1 MIKNIFEYINF
12 FSGIGTV
19 IALILSVY
27 LFIWQK
33 RVLKIKNIS
42 IFCDEFR
49 SLKGNIIRKYFLKVS
64 ITSLFPSNV
73 YLENAII
80 LCVTNKGSPLY
91 GPLCDINLELGAFYN
106 NTLNIELPP
115 PNSPITFEMWKGDI
129 LFITKDHGSFEFNP
143 SKKFISDYN
152 AYLNNK
158 PVENTL
164 KRVDYGNRQKI
175 CNNIAIPIKLKCY
188 IYLFKIKNFLSKIK
202 YKKKVN

>member
-1 MIKNIFEYINF
+1 MKNIFEYINF

-19 IALILSVY
+19 IALILSIY

-33 RVLKIKNIS
+33 RVLKIKKIS
-42 IFCDEFR
+42 IFCDEFKPK
-49 SLKGNIIRKYFLKVS
+49 KGNIIRKYFLRIS
-64 ITSLFPSNV
+64 ITSLFPSNIFI
-73 YLENAII
+73 ENAIF
-80 LCVTNKGSPLY
+80 LCVTNQGLPLY

-115 PNSPITFEMWKGDI
+115 PNSPLTFEMWKCDI
-129 LFITKDHGSFEFNP
+129 LFITKDHGSFKFNP

-164 KRVDYGNRQKI
+164 QRIGDSNRQKI
-175 CNNIAIPIKLKCY
+175 CNNIEIPIKLKCY
-188 IYLFKIKNFLSKIK
+188 MYLFKIKNFLSKIK

>member
-33 RVLKIKNIS
+33 RVLKIKNFS

-80 LCVTNKGSPLY
+80 LC

-115 PNSPITFEMWKGDI
+115 SNSPITFEMWKGDI